1 MKKETVN
8 RMKLIIDS
16 VSENESFARYAVSA
30 FAGRLDPGVDE
41 LADIRTTVSEA
52 VTNCII
58 HGYRHTS
65 GKIVID
71 VTLYGDRSVRI
82 RISDKGCGIADVDRA
97 MQPLYTTD
105 ESGERGGMGFPI
117 MQSFSDKLTVRSE
130 VGRGTVVTMVKK
142 FR

>member
-1 MKKETVN
+1 MKKETLN
-8 RMKLIIDS
+8 RMRLIIDS

-30 FAGRLDPGVDE
+30 FVGRLDPGVDE

-58 HGYRHTS
+58 HGYRRTS

-71 VTLYGDRSVRI
+71 VTLYGDRSVRM
-82 RISDKGCGIADVDRA
+82 RISDSGCGIPDVAKA

-117 MQSFSDKLTVRSE
+117 MQSFSDKMTVRSK
-130 VGRGTVVTMVKK
+130 VGHGTTVTMVKK
-142 FR
+142 LR